1 MSETRI
7 RIEGGDKFNER
18 EWLRREVL
26 WSSLVIP
33 YGSLM
38 KSWHDGIEVQY
49 HNSNVSRTDLFNES
63 ADDPETQARTF
74 FNQGKKIAT
83 IVASAS
89 LFRLNPSN
97 EDLQTSYINGTEP
110 SQEVLRMQAR
120 NVDIAIGKLAV
131 RTIPPIQGDL
141 NAFQESKRLAKRAYD
156 LSDFARKRLLL
167 RAGKIMSG
175 LAISEVAVWR
185 EMANQDDE
193 ESLPTLTV
201 TNGGT
206 PRSAGPRVEKLQPVF
221 HEIVQSEQFQ
231 SL

>member
-1 MSETRI
+1 MSETRV
-7 RIEGGDKFNER
+7 RIEGGGEFNER

-26 WSSLVIP
+26 WA
-33 YGSLM
+33 SLM
-38 KSWHDGIEVQY
+38 APYPSQMNGWLNGLETAHHLG
-49 HNSNVSRTDLFNES
+49 NSSRKRLYAEYDNDERS
-63 ADDPETQARTF
+63 QSKAF
-74 FNQGKKIAT
+74 FNQGKVISG
-83 IVASAS
+83 IISSAA

-97 EDLQTSYINGTEP
+97 EDLQTIYLDGTEP
-110 SQEVLRMQAR
+110 SQEVLGMQAR

-141 NAFQESKRLAKRAYD
+141 EAFRESERLAKRAYD

-175 LAISEVAVWR
+175 LAISEVTAWR
-185 EMANQDDE
+185 EMAIQDDE

-201 TNGGT
+201 PNGAT
-206 PRSAGPRVEKLQPVF
+206 PRSAGPRVEKLQPIF

-231 SL
+231 KL